1 MTELVGDGLLRRGR
15 LSGEVQRLRN
25 DNHRPPGSAALLTA
39 MCLGLMLSMFNAT
52 VVNVMLPNIRGA
64 LHVSETSLQWVAA
77 LFTLCNAALLLVGAA
92 LGELIGKRMTFLS
105 GVAVFTTGSA
115 ACAAAPT
122 LGVLLAARTVQ
133 AIGVAVMTPQT
144 LSILVTEYTDQTRR
158 ARAVGIWAG
167 MASLGLAAGPVVGG
181 VVIDVGSWRGGF
193 MVSAVLGV
201 VTLVLGFRVIS
212 RAGYGRPTHAPT
224 LDFAG
229 AALSV
234 LALAALVFGLIESA
248 TLGWNSPFIVGA
260 FALAASATAAFIL
273 TQRAASGRG
282 RLPLMPLELWRSRG
296 FVGANIAGLA
306 YFFALFGILYFCSV
320 YLQQYRNFSPLEAGL
335 SFLPMTIVMAL
346 VGPVTGRLSARFT
359 TTSLT
364 VAGLLVAAVGSLFL
378 ALLSAGGVVGVV
390 CSLALFGIGAGLMSS
405 PMSIMAVSRV
415 TARHSGAASATHNA
429 FRQIG
434 STLGV
439 AALGTA
445 VAAGHH
451 AASDTTAAFSTGLSD
466 AMMALAVVLVNCA
479 ITVAVLGRRRCV
491 PVGAGDPAAYLE
503 R

>member
-115 ACAAAPT
+115 ARAAAPT

-212 RAGYGRPTHAPT
+212 RAGYG
-224 LDFAG
+224 
-229 AALSV
+229 
-234 LALAALVFGLIESA
+234 LAHPC
-248 TLGWNSPFIVGA
+248 T
-260 FALAASATAAFIL
+260 
-273 TQRAASGRG
+273 
-282 RLPLMPLELWRSRG
+282 
-296 FVGANIAGLA
+296 
-306 YFFALFGILYFCSV
+306 
-320 YLQQYRNFSPLEAGL
+320 
-335 SFLPMTIVMAL
+335 
-346 VGPVTGRLSARFT
+346 
-359 TTSLT
+359 
-364 VAGLLVAAVGSLFL
+364 
-378 ALLSAGGVVGVV
+378 
-390 CSLALFGIGAGLMSS
+390 
-405 PMSIMAVSRV
+405 
-415 TARHSGAASATHNA
+415 
-429 FRQIG
+429 
-434 STLGV
+434 
-439 AALGTA
+439 
-445 VAAGHH
+445 
-451 AASDTTAAFSTGLSD
+451 
-466 AMMALAVVLVNCA
+466 
-479 ITVAVLGRRRCV
+479 
-491 PVGAGDPAAYLE
+491 DP
-503 R
+503 